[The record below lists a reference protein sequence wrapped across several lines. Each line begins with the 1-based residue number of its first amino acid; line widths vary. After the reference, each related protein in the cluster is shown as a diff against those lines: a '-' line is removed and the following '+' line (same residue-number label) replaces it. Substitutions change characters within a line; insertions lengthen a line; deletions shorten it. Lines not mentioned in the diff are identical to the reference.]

1 MYYRVGIPTGTRRQ
15 LCNLT
20 GYIDIDTILAR
31 GAYLTWTNS
40 SSVLTYFSQRLSLA
54 LHDHVACELLKS
66 TKSHPHIVPF
76 YAR

>member
-1 MYYRVGIPTGTRRQ
+1 MIVELPGALTG
-15 LCNLT
+15 T

-66 TKSHPHIVPF
+66 TKSHAHIVPF